1 MPGAA
6 AIVTTAL
13 LAAATACSGG
23 GGLAPLE
30 RTDPAPAAPAE
41 RDGYYAAG
49 PKDQQ
54 LDPANHSYF
63 ATVATAD
70 GDIEFELWPALAPQN
85 VNAFVFLARAGFYD
99 GLPFHRVIADFVVQG
114 GDPLGTGLGGPGFG
128 LPAELHADD
137 PVPMR
142 AGAVAMARVS
152 SLPNSAGSQFFIVT
166 GDGQPVQN
174 LTGLYTVIGWVTDGL
189 EAARAVAQGDVMRS
203 VTVTAKGVGASE
215 VSADGVRGDVR

>member
-30 RTDPAPAAPAE
+30 RTDTAPAAPAE

-142 AGAVAMARVS
+142 AASR
-152 SLPNSAGSQFFIVT
+152 
-166 GDGQPVQN
+166 DG
-174 LTGLYTVIGWVTDGL
+174 
-189 EAARAVAQGDVMRS
+189 RARS
-203 VTVTAKGVGASE
+203 VKRVRRVGLGMAKLLGCPG
-215 VSADGVRGDVR
+215 GGRTMGGTTTGGDDMNRARPAQV